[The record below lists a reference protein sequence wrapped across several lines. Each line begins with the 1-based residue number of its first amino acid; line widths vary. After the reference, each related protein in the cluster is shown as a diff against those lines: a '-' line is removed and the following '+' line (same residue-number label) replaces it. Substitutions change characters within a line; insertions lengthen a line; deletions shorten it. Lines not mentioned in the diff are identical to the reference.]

1 MFNKQF
7 PELNKNNI
15 DNALRIA
22 KTTME
27 STERLIKLQLEAAK
41 RTIEEN
47 AKNAKALSEV
57 QDLQEVMALRA
68 KLAESGVENALS
80 YSRKVYEVAAQAQ
93 AELAKLFEE
102 GLTAY
107 SENLVNVVDKTTG
120 SAPAGSDLAIAALK
134 STVAATQAVVDSMTK
149 AARQVAELAGAGV
162 KAAPSALAAKAPKKG
177 Y

>member
-1 MFNKQF
+1 MFNEQF
-7 PELNKNNI
+7 PELNKKNI

-27 STERLIKLQLEAAK
+27 SSERLIKLQLEAAK
-41 RTIEEN
+41 QAIEEN

-68 KLAESGVENALS
+68 KLAGSGVEHALS

-93 AELAKLFEE
+93 AELAELFEE
-102 GLTAY
+102 GLSAY
-107 SENLVNVVDKTTG
+107 TENLVNVVEKTTG

-134 STVAATQAVVDSMTK
+134 STVAATQAVVDSMSK
-149 AARQVAELAGAGV
+149 AARQVANAAGAGV
-162 KAAPSALAAKAPKKG
+162 KAAPPAAAAKAPKKA